1 MALTFGSSAGESLP
15 KITVDDFGGCREAV
29 WTISGARFVNF
40 TDQRTGLQTERTLFV
55 SFAEHPGKELKC
67 NRTMGAGF
75 EKLVR
80 AGKLPGQ
87 ADGAGNP
94 LWTGCRCPLELRPYR
109 NPNGGEFVE
118 KATPVHP
125 DLFQAKVEA
134 HFAALM
140 RPQSPG
146 GASASVARK
155 PTTRR
160 RPASPP
166 IK

>member
-1 MALTFGSSAGESLP
+1 MLTFGSSAGESLP
-15 KITVDDFGGCREAV
+15 KINADDFEGRREVV
-29 WTISGARFVNF
+29 WTISSARFVNF
-40 TDQRTGLQTERTLFV
+40 TDQRTGQQTERTLFV
-55 SFAEHPGKELKC
+55 AFTERPGKELKC

-109 NPNGGEFVE
+109 NPSGGEFVE

-125 DLFQAKVEA
+125 ELFQQKVEA

-140 RPQSPG
+140 RPESH
-146 GASASVARK
+146 AVAARPVAAK

-166 IK
+166 TK